1 MNYPAGHAA
10 GPLCYRRH
18 DAGEATGDATT
29 GIPPFAVCMDD
40 DIFELEW
47 DQGGGAGGAPGSSTT
62 LQQVESGLWSLAPS
76 EVRFDPPS
84 EDEMAAWLLEIVKQA
99 EEIAFDDEQK
109 DTAAAGGR
117 DVPAKGSSDPSTTT
131 DKIEKLPI
139 MEEGMGTKQQRRR
152 HKINEKLRTLQQLVP
167 GCDKCCLL
175 SFLTR
180 LIGFL
185 GRVCDGDIFQCNQAS
200 TLDQTIKYMKSLQ
213 HQVQAMSIG
222 PARPTMMAAAPV
234 VLAPAPAMV
243 PFRAM
248 LQLPH
253 YPAAVPVMVRPA
265 AAAVPLYTAAAPLVA
280 PGGTRSTACASH
292 RRQGSSSSKGNGCTM

>member
-1 MNYPAGHAA
+1 MIVDYSK
-10 GPLCYRRH
+10 
-18 DAGEATGDATT
+18 
-29 GIPPFAVCMDD
+29 DD

-139 MEEGMGTKQQRRR
+139 MEEGMGTKQQEMRKTPEGGSQRRSHCHHHGEKRRR

-167 GCDKCCLL
+167 GCDKRSIKTEFATEMIIWDKFTELKGL
-175 SFLTR
+175 SSPR
-180 LIGFL
+180 G
-185 GRVCDGDIFQCNQAS
+185 VQCNQAS